1 MIACFIMYNLAMKIL
16 CAFAMLSLLFLCPH
30 LVMAKDKSSAHSH
43 MNECTLKNKFFCGKW
58 QDAQAFYLT
67 ITGDHIFYHGNV
79 YPSKYDCETVYELTE
94 GENPFSLLK
103 CRYFDSEDKKYYTD
117 YQGFYISD
125 WSRSLDKDSPE
136 FENITQNSSGLLDR
150 GRSDSEVLSD
160 ICCDQ
165 GDGKLSCD
173 PERGGRGPLSRYK

>member
-1 MIACFIMYNLAMKIL
+1 MIYIQGMKVFFTLIICFLMLFCTHLA
-16 CAFAMLSLLFLCPH
+16 
-30 LVMAKDKSSAHSH
+30 MAKDKSSAHSH
-43 MNECTLKNKFFCGKW
+43 TNECTLKNKFFCGKW

-79 YPSKYDCETVYELTE
+79 YPSKYDCEIVYELTE
-94 GENPFSLLK
+94 GKNPFSLLK
-103 CRYFDSEDKKYYTD
+103 CKYFDSEDKKYYTD

-125 WSRSLDKDSPE
+125 WSRSIDKDSPE
-136 FENITQNSSGLLDR
+136 FESITQNSSGLLDR

-165 GDGKLSCD
+165 GDGKLICD
-173 PERGGRGPLSRYK
+173 PERGSRGPLSRYK